1 MDEEKFMRKFSAL
14 ALFASLLCFAPGLRG
29 QGTPNGQVGGGSAV
43 LRQTSVGLL
52 VLALGPD
59 RSDHKGNNGCGA
71 GDSNRRGNDC
81 RAVPEGG
88 ATIAYLGLA
97 GFCCLAAVIYTIR
110 RRGQI
115 SQTN

>member
-1 MDEEKFMRKFSAL
+1 MRKFSAL
-14 ALFASLLCFAPGLRG
+14 ALFAALLCFAPSLLG
-29 QGTPNGQVGGGSAV
+29 QGTLNGQAGGGNAV
-43 LRQTSVGLL
+43 FSQTSMGVL
-52 VLALGPD
+52 VLAVEPIGKNN
-59 RSDHKGNNGCGA
+59 SANNGCSGN
-71 GDSNRRGNDC
+71 SNRRDC

-97 GFCCLAAVIYTIR
+97 GFCCFAAVIYTLR

>member
-1 MDEEKFMRKFSAL
+1 MYEEKYMRKFSAL
-14 ALFASLLCFAPGLRG
+14 ALFAALLCFAPSLVG
-29 QGTPNGQVGGGSAV
+29 QGTLNNSNKVGGSAV
-43 LRQTSVGLL
+43 LSRTSVGLL
-52 VLALGPD
+52 VLGLGPD
-59 RSDHKGNNGCGA
+59 RSDKNENNGCRH
-71 GDSNRRGNDC
+71 DNDC
-81 RAVPEGG
+81 KAVPEGG

>member
-1 MDEEKFMRKFSAL
+1 MRKFSAV
-14 ALFASLLCFAPGLRG
+14 ALFAALLCFAPSLLG
-29 QGTPNGQVGGGSAV
+29 QGTLNGQVGGGSAV
-43 LRQTSVGLL
+43 LSQTSPALLL
-52 VLALGPD
+52 VALEPARG
-59 RSDHKGNNGCGA
+59 DHNGNNGCRNSNGR
-71 GDSNRRGNDC
+71 GDC
-81 RAVPEGG
+81 KAVPEGG

>member
-1 MDEEKFMRKFSAL
+1 MRKFSAV
-14 ALFASLLCFAPGLRG
+14 ALFAALLCFAPSLLG
-29 QGTPNGQVGGGSAV
+29 QGTLNGQVGGGSAV
-43 LRQTSVGLL
+43 LSQASVGLL

-59 RSDHKGNNGCGA
+59 RGDHNGNNGCGG
-71 GDSNRRGNDC
+71 GDSDRRGYDC
-81 RAVPEGG
+81 KAVPEGG